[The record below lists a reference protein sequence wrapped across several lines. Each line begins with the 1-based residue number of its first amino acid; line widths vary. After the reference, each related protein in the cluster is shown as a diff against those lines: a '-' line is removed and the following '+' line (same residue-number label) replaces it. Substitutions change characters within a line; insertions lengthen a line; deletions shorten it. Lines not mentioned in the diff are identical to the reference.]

1 MLLVELSTHG
11 FVIKDSMTAE
21 VYSYRPLSQDLLDA
35 GLRAL
40 AFGDL
45 DLHVFV
51 FDCVLDLLPLFVV
64 VEHWEEGELVHILVR
79 LQDEWSCKHER
90 QMQLALQIRD
100 HQLYVLVLLL
110 LLHKVLNVLVLAKN
124 VVMLL
129 LCNQFFQSQ
138 RKYSCLGHVQ
148 PEVIF

>member
-11 FVIKDSMTAE
+11 FVIEDSMAAK

-40 AFGDL
+40 AFGNL

-51 FDCVLDLLPLFVV
+51 FDCVLDFLPLFVV
-64 VEHWEEGELVHILVR
+64 VEHWEESELVHILVR

-90 QMQLALQIRD
+90 QMQLAFQI
-100 HQLYVLVLLL
+100 
-110 LLHKVLNVLVLAKN
+110 
-124 VVMLL
+124 
-129 LCNQFFQSQ
+129 
-138 RKYSCLGHVQ
+138 
-148 PEVIF
+148 